1 VGTPVVL
8 ELDELDVARF
18 ELTRQVRILE
28 QDSILQ
34 RAVITLNVALS
45 HRMMRL
51 PAQEAVNGRDDSR

>member
-28 QDSILQ
+28 QDSILK
-34 RAVITLNVALS
+34 RAVMTLNVALS

-51 PAQEAVNGRDDSR
+51 PAQGL